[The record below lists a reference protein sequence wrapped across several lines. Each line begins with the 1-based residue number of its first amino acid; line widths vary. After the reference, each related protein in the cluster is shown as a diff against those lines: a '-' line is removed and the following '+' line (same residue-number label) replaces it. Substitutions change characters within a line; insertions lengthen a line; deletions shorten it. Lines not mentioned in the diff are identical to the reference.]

1 MFLSIRS
8 RTVSPPLHQ
17 TSAVV
22 EDRAIVEAD
31 FFIRLLRLKDIF
43 QHKYNRN
50 RKPLQS
56 YIQPL
61 ILIFEKMLMQK
72 S

>member
-31 FFIRLLRLKDIF
+31 FFIRLLRLKG
-43 QHKYNRN
+43 
-50 RKPLQS
+50 
-56 YIQPL
+56 YIPAQV
-61 ILIFEKMLMQK
+61 Q
-72 S
+72 